1 MAKKG
6 SKFTKYPPEF
16 KLQVVEDYLSGQ
28 SGGMPAIVKKYGLK
42 SDNQVLTWTR
52 KYQEDPAL
60 LNQDLRGRNSAGRSK
75 TIQLDEMTLE
85 EQNAYLRVE
94 NDILKTLRTLLRK

>member
-16 KLQVVEDYLSGQ
+16 KLQVVDYLSAK
-28 SGGMPAIVKKYGLK
+28 SGGMPSIVKKYGLK

-52 KYQEDPAL
+52 KIKRYDSFRIQVSVP
-60 LNQDLRGRNSAGRSK
+60 SK
-75 TIQLDEMTLE
+75 KLTFLTVHFI
-85 EQNAYLRVE
+85 
-94 NDILKTLRTLLRK
+94 

>member
-16 KLQVVEDYLSGQ
+16 KLQVVDYLSAK
-28 SGGMPAIVKKYGLK
+28 SGGMPSIVKKYGLK

-52 KYQEDPAL
+52 KIKRYDS
-60 LNQDLRGRNSAGRSK
+60 LRIQVSVPSK
-75 TIQLDEMTLE
+75 KLTFLTVHFI
-85 EQNAYLRVE
+85 
-94 NDILKTLRTLLRK
+94 

>member
-16 KLQVVEDYLSGQ
+16 KLQVVDYLSAK
-28 SGGMPAIVKKYGLK
+28 SGGMPSLVKKYGLK

-52 KYQEDPAL
+52 KIKRYDS
-60 LNQDLRGRNSAGRSK
+60 LR
-75 TIQLDEMTLE
+75 I
-85 EQNAYLRVE
+85 
-94 NDILKTLRTLLRK
+94 

>member
-16 KLQVVEDYLSGQ
+16 KLDYPSAK
-28 SGGMPAIVKKYGLK
+28 SGGRPSIVKKYGLK

-52 KYQEDPAL
+52 KIKRYDS
-60 LNQDLRGRNSAGRSK
+60 LR
-75 TIQLDEMTLE
+75 I
-85 EQNAYLRVE
+85 
-94 NDILKTLRTLLRK
+94 